1 MKAVANLTLV
11 LSLSVFAGLEAQQPY
26 PFRDT
31 ENNNDIQA
39 YWYNVPGSSYPFPD
53 SKNAFHSLL
62 QIYGKASSDLKHI
75 SASVYLKNG
84 VKVLDET
91 FNANNK
97 LLGIKDDSTPFDF
110 EVNDGFFKLGCP
122 VEYLDENPV
131 RIVITLVSSTGKRT
145 KVIECRYHKISG
157 HITDFEGNPEMAY
170 VCFSPDA
177 FGSPFGI
184 WSDSSGYYELEVP
197 ERTYNSVIVN
207 TQEYKISKL
216 EAWGWHIIVD
226 RDQRMDYKIGTAEV
240 YSLNLW
246 ANNWRGGAYS
256 IAFRPM
262 ALVPKAQINS
272 RDTTITMNGNFWKV
286 IRITPELEPEHLNV
300 TINGSVAKIISM
312 QKYYETAQGMAL
324 PAYIVQVERGEHS
337 TPGKKTGMV
346 EYENLMEIGGKNVVC
361 NSMGYFEFY
370 NGYYGLSKYF

>member
-1 MKAVANLTLV
+1 MKAVASITLV
-11 LSLSVFAGLEAQQPY
+11 LFLSVFAGLEAQQPY

-31 ENNNDIQA
+31 DNNNDIKA
-39 YWYNVPGSSYPFPD
+39 YWYNVPNSSYPFAD
-53 SKNAFHSLL
+53 SKNVFHSLL

-84 VKVLDET
+84 VEVLDET
-91 FNANNK
+91 FNVHNK
-97 LLGIKDDSTPFDF
+97 LLGIKDDSIPFDF
-110 EVNDGFFKLGCP
+110 EANDGFFKLGCP
-122 VEYLDENPV
+122 VEDLDENPV
-131 RIVITLVSSTGKRT
+131 RIVITVVSSTGKRT
-145 KVIECRYHKISG
+145 KELKCQYHKISG

-177 FGSPFGI
+177 FAPPFGI

-207 TQEYKISKL
+207 TKDYKISKL

-226 RDQRMDYKIGTAEV
+226 RDQRMDYKIGTAEG
-240 YSLNLW
+240 YSFNFW
-246 ANNWRGGAYS
+246 ANNWGGVAYS

-262 ALVPKAQINS
+262 ALVPQDQINS
-272 RDTTITMNGNFWKV
+272 RDTTIAINGNSWKV
-286 IRITPELEPEHLNV
+286 IRIAPELEPEHLNV
-300 TINGSVAKIISM
+300 TINGSAAKIISM

-337 TPGKKTGMV
+337 TPGKKTVMV
-346 EYENLMEIGGKNVVC
+346 EYSSQMEIGGKSVEC

-370 NGYYGLSKYF
+370 NGYYGLSKYY